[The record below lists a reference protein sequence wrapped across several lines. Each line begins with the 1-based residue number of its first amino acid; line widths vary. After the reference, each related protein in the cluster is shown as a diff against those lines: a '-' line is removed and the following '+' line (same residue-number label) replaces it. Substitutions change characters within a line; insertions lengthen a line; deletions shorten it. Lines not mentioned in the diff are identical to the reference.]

1 MRWAGYFSCNRLI
14 LPADAIEKVR
24 YILDPNMKDE
34 QSLSNRKGGYDEKE
48 KMLYIHQSIH
58 DGSDKRVTV
67 WKHKSKGSVNTLN
80 TEICRLLA
88 DTVMRENP
96 EKAKKED
103 RHFRR

>member
-1 MRWAGYFSCNRLI
+1 MSSEMSRLHFFCNRLI

-58 DGSDKRVTV
+58 DGSDRGLQF
-67 WKHKSKGSVNTLN
+67 GSTG
-80 TEICRLLA
+80 R
-88 DTVMRENP
+88 
-96 EKAKKED
+96 KAP
-103 RHFRR
+103 